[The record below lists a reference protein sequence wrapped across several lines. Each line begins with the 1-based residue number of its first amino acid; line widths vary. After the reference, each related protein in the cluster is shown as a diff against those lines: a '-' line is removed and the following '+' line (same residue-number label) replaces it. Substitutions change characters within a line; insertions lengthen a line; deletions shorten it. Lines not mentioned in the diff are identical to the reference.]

1 MVSYENDTKKI
12 AEAMRRLHNKEY
24 YLENLIKKPLQE
36 TFERLCDEDGLL
48 YEFIDVALLL
58 IFVHIDLFGRLY
70 AGEAYNEN
78 KRTTKNAALFMR
90 EYLGRV
96 DERYKEVSGL
106 LYHALRHGYAHVF
119 TPKRIQLENG
129 EVLDFSFVSG
139 GKAQHLELKTMEE
152 TERSGSIKI
161 HRLLVN
167 VSKLYQDFIV
177 AIDKYAEDIIHDQ
190 KISDKFQ
197 QSFESRRIEDTEERL
212 RNKKGSNLDSGFEF
226 IYRQIR
232 DAH

>member
-1 MVSYENDTKKI
+1 MENSEIDNHKL
-12 AEAMRRLHNKEY
+12 AQAMRRLLNKD
-24 YLENLIKKPLQE
+24 YLESHIKEPLVE
-36 TFERLCDEDGLL
+36 KFKLLCGKYGLL
-48 YEFIDVALLL
+48 DEFIDIALLL

-70 AGEAYNEN
+70 AGETYNKN
-78 KRTTKNAALFMR
+78 TVKNAVKFMR
-90 EYLGRV
+90 DYLGKV
-96 DERYKEVSGL
+96 DKNYIEVSGL
-106 LYHALRHGYAHVF
+106 LYHALRHGYVHVF
-119 TPKRIQLENG
+119 SPKRIQLKNG
-129 EVLDFSFVSG
+129 EMLDFSFVSG

-177 AIDKYAEDIIHDQ
+177 AIDKYADDIVQDQ
-190 KISDKFQ
+190 EVSDNFW

-212 RNKKGSNLDSGFEF
+212 RNKKGSNLDSDFEF